1 MEERATQKPLE
12 LHTPAKIVNKK
23 NFSIL
28 ED

>member
-12 LHTPAKIVNKK
+12 LHISAKIVNQK
-23 NFSIL
+23 NFSIP